1 VEHGAPDVLVHSPAR
16 AHGRDQPA
24 VGRRGEHRLT
34 RPVAAVLDDAGDVVG
49 GALNEARA
57 RRTVGRSAEPL
68 ADTVTSPDG
77 FLSGKDSGSMLYV
90 VRLA

>member
-1 VEHGAPDVLVHSPAR
+1 MYWFIRLLVLTDATSPRSAVEVNTDSLAQSL
-16 AHGRDQPA
+16 
-24 VGRRGEHRLT
+24 
-34 RPVAAVLDDAGDVVG
+34 AVLDDAGDVVG
-49 GALNEARA
+49 GALNETRA
-57 RRTVGRSAEPL
+57 RRTVRRSAEPL